1 MKLTEE
7 LIQEL
12 RRLSA
17 SHNEPVLADAAE
29 RLEMCDKSHS
39 VILRLLKHTKED
51 LDEVQTERDR
61 MLEDMRGICLLCKY
75 SDGPVCLMNMTDTE
89 GNCACWEWR
98 GYK

>member
-12 RRLSA
+12 RRLSD

-51 LDEVQTERDR
+51 LDEVQTERDK
-61 MLEDMRGICLLCKY
+61 MLEDMLLHDDMYEFTKDSGFEIKVEDREY
-75 SDGPVCLMNMTDTE
+75 L
-89 GNCACWEWR
+89 
-98 GYK
+98 